1 MIQISQIDMVWI
13 LTCSC
18 LVLFMQAGF
27 SCLEAGQ
34 IRAKN
39 TINVVIKNTADFAI
53 SVIGFGIIGFSV
65 MFGKSLSGVIGEPF
79 SLSTTEAPHIY
90 LIFIFQA
97 MFCATATTILSGA
110 VAERMS
116 FYGYCLVALFMVIL
130 VYPVTGH
137 WAWGGLLF
145 PGTNNGW
152 IATLGF
158 HDFAGSTVV
167 HSVGGWVA
175 LAAIGHIGPR
185 LGRFND
191 PGGVIEPSN
200 ITLTSLGVFLL
211 WFGWLGFNG
220 GSMLAANESVP
231 LIITNTIVGGV
242 FGILST
248 LALTALR
255 YGKPKAL
262 DILNGSL
269 GGLVAVTASCDSTAP
284 WMAAIIG
291 FVGGLVVIYV
301 IDLLQKFRLDDAVGA
316 IPVHLGAGI
325 WGTLAVALF
334 VETPEHLSAIE
345 FLGIQALGVV
355 AVGLYVFPLSM
366 LFFYVSGKF
375 IKYRVSAQAEIIGL
389 NIIEHDATTST
400 LDLIRQM
407 SHQAKSGDFKKP
419 VTVDH
424 QTEAHHIATFYNA
437 VLDRVNRE
445 EAEKDSALERLTWL
459 AEHDPLTEC
468 LNRRT
473 WHERLQTAID
483 TANPTA
489 TVGVAMLDIDHFK
502 NVNDT
507 HGHATGDAAI
517 RHVVQHTIKAFLD
530 IDATFGR
537 LGGEE
542 FGVFLDVHQ
551 TPLAQN
557 EPHVAME
564 KVMKRLCVALE
575 TTPLKVGDKE
585 ISLTMSIGATI
596 YQPGEL
602 PDAAIS
608 RADQALYV
616 AKGNG
621 RNQVQITD

>member
-1 MIQISQIDMVWI
+1 MIQMNQIDMVWI

-53 SVIGFGIIGFSV
+53 SVVGFGIIGFSV
-65 MFGKSLSGVIGEPF
+65 MFGSSLGGVIGEPF
-79 SLSTTEAPHIY
+79 SLSTTENPQIY

-116 FYGYCLVALFMVIL
+116 FYGYCLVALFMVLL

-137 WAWGGLLF
+137 WVWGGLLF
-145 PGTNNGW
+145 PGNDSGW
-152 IATLGF
+152 LAELGF

-175 LAAIGHIGPR
+175 LAAIRHIGPR
-185 LGRFND
+185 LGRFSD
-191 PGGVIEPSN
+191 PGGVIEPN
-200 ITLTSLGVFLL
+200 NVTLTSLGVFLL

-220 GSMLAANESVP
+220 GSTLAAAESVP
-231 LIITNTIVGGV
+231 LILTNTIVGGV
-242 FGILST
+242 FGIIST
-248 LALTALR
+248 LALTAVR
-255 YGKPKAL
+255 YGKPRAL

-269 GGLVAVTASCDSTAP
+269 GGLVAVTASCDSTVP

-291 FVGGLVVIYV
+291 FGGGLIVIYV
-301 IDLLQKFRLDDAVGA
+301 IELLEKLRLDDAVGA

-334 VETPEHLSAIE
+334 VEAPEHLSTVE
-345 FLGIQALGVV
+345 FLGVQMLGVIV
-355 AVGLYVFPLSM
+355 VGLYVFPLSV
-366 LFFYVSGKF
+366 LFFYLSGKLM
-375 IKYRVSAQAEIIGL
+375 KYRVSPQAEVIGL
-389 NIIEHDATTST
+389 NIIEHDASTST

-407 SHQAKSGDFKKP
+407 SHQAQSGDFQKS
-419 VTVDH
+419 VTVDY

-445 EAEKDSALERLTWL
+445 KADKDSALERLTWL

-473 WHERLQTAID
+473 WRERFQTAID
-483 TANPTA
+483 AADSTASF
-489 TVGVAMLDIDHFK
+489 GVAMLDIDHFK
-502 NVNDT
+502 NVNDS
-507 HGHATGDAAI
+507 HGHTTGDAAL
-517 RHVVQHTIKAFLD
+517 RHVVQHTIKAFSD
-530 IDATFGR
+530 IDATLGR

-542 FGVFLDVHQ
+542 FGVFLGLHQ
-551 TPLAQN
+551 APLTESEPLA
-557 EPHVAME
+557 AME
-564 KVMKRLCVALE
+564 EVMKRVCVALE
-575 TTPLKVGDKE
+575 AAPLKVDDRE

-602 PDAAIS
+602 LDIAIS
-608 RADQALYV
+608 RADQALYA
-616 AKGNG
+616 AKRSG
-621 RNQVQITD
+621 RNQVQMAG